1 MPALLEELV
10 LLPLLELVPVF
21 ELASVFGLAL
31 VAALELFELGYVELL
46 LELVDPGVPGVV
58 LGAGAVLGAEDCAP
72 VAPPLDVA
80 LLALCACASVAP
92 ASPSAVSSANDL
104 SLSMMYTSFEAE
116 CVAR

>member
-21 ELASVFGLAL
+21 VL
-31 VAALELFELGYVELL
+31 VVSLGLFELGYVELL
-46 LELVDPGVPGVV
+46 LELLDPGVPGVV
-58 LGAGAVLGAEDCAP
+58 LGAAVVLGAEDCAP

-104 SLSMMYTSFEAE
+104 SLSMMYTSLKLSALRGES
-116 CVAR
+116 RSSRLH

>member
-10 LLPLLELVPVF
+10 LLPLLELVPVVS
-21 ELASVFGLAL
+21 LG
-31 VAALELFELGYVELL
+31 LFELGYVELL
-46 LELVDPGVPGVV
+46 LELLDPGVPGVV
-58 LGAGAVLGAEDCAP
+58 LGAGVVPGAEDCAP

>member
-21 ELASVFGLAL
+21 EL
-31 VAALELFELGYVELL
+31 GYVELL
-46 LELVDPGVPGVV
+46 LELLDPGVPGVV
-58 LGAGAVLGAEDCAP
+58 LGAGVVPGAEDCAP

-104 SLSMMYTSFEAE
+104 SLSMMFTSLKLSALRGESRCSRAH
-116 CVAR
+116 